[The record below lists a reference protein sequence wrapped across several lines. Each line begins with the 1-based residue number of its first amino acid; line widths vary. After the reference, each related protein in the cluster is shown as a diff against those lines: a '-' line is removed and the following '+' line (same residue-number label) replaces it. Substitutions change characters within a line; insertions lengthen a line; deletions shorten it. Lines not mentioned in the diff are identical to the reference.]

1 MENAGA
7 ATVGAQP
14 VKGAAWLVPFVVML
28 FFAWGFATVL
38 IDTLIPKLK
47 GLFALSY
54 AEVMLTQFCFFL
66 AYLVFSVPAGILL
79 SRIGYVRGIVTGLV
93 VMAVGCLLFA
103 PAARL
108 GVYPGFLGALFIMAA
123 GITLLQVAA
132 NPLMALLGKAETSH
146 SRLNLAQAFNSLGTT
161 VGPFVGSA
169 LILAGGVATP
179 DPTRLSPAALVAARQ
194 AEAHSVQLPFLG
206 IAAGLMVL
214 ATVFWMVRR
223 SARFPSADK
232 PASLGS
238 ALGLLRHPHI
248 AFGALSIFLYV
259 GAEVSIGSLMTNYLM
274 QERTL
279 GLAAAEAGRIVSL
292 YWGGAMVGRFI
303 GSVVLRKV
311 RAGSVLAF
319 CALAAAAL
327 ATTSGFSSGMV
338 AAGAIVAIGLFN
350 SVMFPTIFTVT
361 IEGRGDDTPQVS
373 SLLCMAIVGGA
384 IIPVITGALAD
395 RFGLGLALLAPVVC
409 YVLIAMFGL
418 SSRRRAAEMVDA
430 PIAPPAGG

>member
-1 MENAGA
+1 MAHSGAPVAGA
-7 ATVGAQP
+7 QS
-14 VKGAAWLVPFVVML
+14 VKGAGWLAPFVVML

-54 AEVMLTQFCFFL
+54 AEVMLTQFSFFL
-66 AYLVFSVPAGILL
+66 AYLIFSVPAGILL
-79 SRIGYVRGIVTGLV
+79 SRIGYVRGIVTGLL
-93 VMAVGCLLFA
+93 VMAVGCLMFA

-108 GVYPGFLGALFIMAA
+108 GVYAGFLAALFIMAA

-132 NPLMALLGKAETSH
+132 NPLMALLGRAESSH

-179 DPTRLSPAALVAARQ
+179 DPTRLTPEALALARR

-206 IAAGLMVL
+206 IAAGLIVL
-214 ATVFWMVRR
+214 ATIFWLVRR

-232 PASLGS
+232 PASLAS

-279 GLAAAEAGRIVSL
+279 GLAAVEAGKLVSL

-303 GSVVLRKV
+303 GSWVLHKV

-319 CALAAAAL
+319 CAFMAAAL
-327 ATTSGFSSGMV
+327 ATVSGLSAGLV
-338 AAGAIVAIGLFN
+338 ASAAIVSIGLFN
-350 SVMFPTIFTVT
+350 SIMFPTIFTVT

-395 RFGLGLALLAPVVC
+395 RVGLGLALLAPVVC
-409 YVLIAMFGL
+409 YVLIAVFGL
-418 SSRRRAAEMVDA
+418 ASRRKAPETSDA
-430 PIAPPAGG
+430 PMAPPTSG